1 MSHQF
6 NPTYDHIG
14 MKNKIGVSN
23 LKMMDG
29 EDLSNFYFYYY

>member
-6 NPTYDHIG
+6 NPTYDHIA

-29 EDLSNFYFYYY
+29 EDLSNSYFHY